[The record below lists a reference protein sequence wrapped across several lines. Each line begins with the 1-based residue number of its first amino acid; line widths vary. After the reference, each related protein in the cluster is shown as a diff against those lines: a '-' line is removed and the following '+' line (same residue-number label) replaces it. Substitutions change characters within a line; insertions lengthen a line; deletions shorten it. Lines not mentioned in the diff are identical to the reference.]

1 MMQILEKLKMPG
13 SDIDVIVVPR
23 RNDGCMQL
31 SLHLE
36 MRDEEQVIEKTQKQV

>member
-23 RNDGCMQL
+23 HDGCMQL
-31 SLHLE
+31 SLHLD
-36 MRDEEQVIEKTQKQV
+36 MCEEDQVFEKDQKQV